1 MPVKKFVLATCA
13 AAALLATHA
22 LAQTATP
29 PARAPETGPGG
40 FEMTTYYVGFL
51 YRGPKWTPEQTPET
65 ESLQKA
71 HPANIMKM
79 AQEGKLLVAGPFTD
93 GGDLRGLYVFRVGSM
108 AEAQALAETDPA
120 VKAGRLRLEFHPW
133 FAAKNITVTPH
144 NSNPGPGVPPSGGAG
159 ASTPSPSGRGAG

>member
-1 MPVKKFVLATCA
+1 MKRIVWILAAVVA
-13 AAALLATHA
+13 AGSIELAG
-22 LAQTATP
+22 
-29 PARAPETGPGG
+29 RASAEDVGG

-71 HPANIMKM
+71 HLANIMKM

-108 AEAQALAETDPA
+108 ADQAEAQALAETDPA

-133 FAAKNITVTPH
+133 FAAKNITVTPRA
-144 NSNPGPGVPPSGGAG
+144 P
-159 ASTPSPSGRGAG
+159 

>member
-1 MPVKKFVLATCA
+1 MPVKRLVLASCSV
-13 AAALLATHA
+13 AALVAASA

-29 PARAPETGPGG
+29 PAKAPDTGPGG

-51 YRGPKWTPEQTPET
+51 YRGRKWTPEQTPES
-65 ESLQKA
+65 EALQKA
-71 HPANIMKM
+71 HLANILKM

-133 FAAKNITVTPH
+133 FAAKNITVTP
-144 NSNPGPGVPPSGGAG
+144 
-159 ASTPSPSGRGAG
+159 RGN

>member
-1 MPVKKFVLATCA
+1 MPVKRLVLASCSV
-13 AAALLATHA
+13 AALVAASA

-29 PARAPETGPGG
+29 PAKAPDTGPGG

-71 HPANIMKM
+71 HLANIMKM

-93 GGDLRGLYVFRVGSM
+93 GGDLRGLYVFPVRPM
-108 AEAQALAETDPA
+108 AQAQPL
-120 VKAGRLRLEFHPW
+120 
-133 FAAKNITVTPH
+133 
-144 NSNPGPGVPPSGGAG
+144 PP
-159 ASTPSPSGRGAG
+159 TYP